1 MSRVAKLIQQVRKSS
16 SNSVSIVA
24 QAMELKSLIENWEPP
39 RWFEPPEDPHSDV
52 QHSIQVAHAYRW
64 AILLYLHQAVPEIP
78 SEPADELAKRVLIL
92 LATVPYTSRTTI
104 IQVFPLL
111 AAGSEVDADDDRKW
125 VLDRWTTIQGR
136 LMLGGVDRCLE
147 VLKEVWDRRDKMKTR
162 RDQEMARAK
171 RTESISSA
179 DRDKLDFGSYNMS
192 SARRTSITG
201 QPKQLASRSARRGS
215 ALSSLE
221 NIEFER
227 TVRGKLHWVNVMA
240 EWGWEGRS
248 RTPNYLHTRTIS

>member
-1 MSRVAKLIQQVRKSS
+1 M
-16 SNSVSIVA
+16 VA
-24 QAMELKSLIENWEPP
+24 QAMELKGLIENWEPP
-39 RWFEPPEDPHSDV
+39 RWFEPPEDPQSEV

-104 IQVFPLL
+104 IQMFPLL
-111 AAGSEVDADDDRKW
+111 AAGSDDRKW

-136 LMLGGVDRCLE
+136 LTLGGVDRCLE
-147 VLKEVWDRRDKMKTR
+147 VLKEVWNRRDNMKAK
-162 RDQEMARAK
+162 RDQEMARSR

-179 DRDKLDFGSYNMS
+179 DKENLESTFCNSDFGSYNMNG
-192 SARRTSITG
+192 ARKTSIAGRLG
-201 QPKQLASRSARRGS
+201 QPASRSARRGS

-240 EWGWEGRS
+240 EWGWEGELITS
-248 RTPNYLHTRTIS
+248 NYA